1 MLNRILALIT
11 VATLSLAAHAAGAPA
26 VAGKDYTVLNVSQP
40 VATGKKIE
48 VLEFFWYGCPHCAH
62 LEPGLHA
69 WLQKLPTDAQIRRV
83 PAVFRDDWMQGAK
96 IYYTLQDLGAVDK
109 LHAKV
114 FDAYHVER
122 LNLNDEAVLMTWVA
136 KQGLDRTKFEA
147 AYKSFST
154 QSRATQGGMLAR
166 AYNLSGVPSFAIDGK
181 YVTSE
186 SMTGS
191 EPRLFEVLD
200 QLIVMARKER
210 AAGKK

>member
-1 MLNRILALIT
+1 MLNRVLALIAA
-11 VATLSLAAHAAGAPA
+11 ATLSFAVHAAGAPA
-26 VAGKDYTVLNVSQP
+26 VAGKDYTILSVSQP

-48 VLEFFWYGCPHCAH
+48 VLEFFWYRCPHCAQ

-69 WLQKLPTDAQIRRV
+69 WLQKLPKDAQIRRI
-83 PAVFRDDWMQGAK
+83 PAVFRDDWMPGAK
-96 IYYTLQDLGAVDK
+96 IYYALQDIGAADK
-109 LHAKV
+109 LHTKV
-114 FDAYHVER
+114 FDAYH
-122 LNLNDEAVLMTWVA
+122 LDNINLNDEAVLMGWVA
-136 KQGLDRTKFEA
+136 KQGVDRTKFEA

-154 QSRATQGGMLAR
+154 QSRATQGGLLAR

-191 EPRLFEVLD
+191 EPRLFEVID

>member
-26 VAGKDYTVLNVSQP
+26 VAGKDYTAPERVRNRWPRVKRSRFWSSSGTDARTAPSLNRGSTP
-40 VATGKKIE
+40 
-48 VLEFFWYGCPHCAH
+48 GC
-62 LEPGLHA
+62 
-69 WLQKLPTDAQIRRV
+69 KSLPTDAQIRRV

-109 LHAKV
+109 LHAKG

-186 SMTGS
+186 SMT
-191 EPRLFEVLD
+191 E
-200 QLIVMARKER
+200 QR
-210 AAGKK
+210 ATTI

>member
-1 MLNRILALIT
+1 MLNRVLALI
-11 VATLSLAAHAAGAPA
+11 AALTLSIAAHAAGAPA
-26 VAGKDYTVLNVSQP
+26 VAGKDYTILKLSQP

-48 VLEFFWYGCPHCAH
+48 VLEFFWYRCPHCAQ

-69 WLQKLPTDAQIRRV
+69 WLQKLPRDVQIRRI
-83 PAVFRDDWMQGAK
+83 PAVFRDDWMPGAK
-96 IYYTLQDLGAVDK
+96 IYYALQDIGAADK
-109 LHAKV
+109 LHAEV
-114 FDAYHVER
+114 FDAYHLDN
-122 LNLNDEAVLMTWVA
+122 LNLNDEAVLMNWVA
-136 KQGLDRTKFEA
+136 KQGVDRTKFEA

-154 QSRATQGGMLAR
+154 QSKATQGGMLAR

-210 AAGKK
+210 GAGKK